1 MPTKIE
7 CGCGIFE
14 PMAQELPTAR
24 IQLGPCTFVPLNLPP
39 FELKWQPGSDGKSVI
54 TPCLVRKKTVALEP
68 EEWVRQ
74 HWLHYLSNDLGY
86 PLSLT
91 SVELPLDLNGQSQ
104 FADVVCHAPDGRAL
118 LMLELKRPDVAL
130 SKAVLDQVLRYHLEV
145 RTPLLVIS
153 NGLHHQGYRFD
164 GAQFNALDAIPSYA
178 EMTG

>member
-1 MPTKIE
+1 MHL
-7 CGCGIFE
+7 C
-14 PMAQELPTAR
+14 AAH
-24 IQLGPCTFVPLNLPP
+24 LPP
-39 FELKWQPGSDGKSVI
+39 FELKWQPSSDGKSVI
-54 TPCLVRKKTVALEP
+54 TPCLARKKTVALEP

-118 LMLELKRPDVAL
+118 LMVELKRPDVAL
-130 SKAVLDQVLRYHLEV
+130 SKTVLDQVLRYHG
-145 RTPLLVIS
+145 S
-153 NGLHHQGYRFD
+153 
-164 GAQFNALDAIPSYA
+164 ADAAPRDFKRPAPPRLPIRRHPIQRPRRPSSYA

>member
-1 MPTKIE
+1 
-7 CGCGIFE
+7 
-14 PMAQELPTAR
+14 MAQELPTAR
-24 IQLGPCTFVPLNLPP
+24 IQLGPCTYVPLNLPP
-39 FELKWQPGSDGKSVI
+39 FELKWQPSSDGKSVI
-54 TPCLVRKKTVALEP
+54 TPCLARKKTVALEP

-118 LMLELKRPDVAL
+118 LMVELKRPDVAL
-130 SKAVLDQVLRYHLEV
+130 SKTVLDQVLRYHLEV

-164 GAQFNALDAIPSYA
+164 GTQFNALDAIPSYE